1 METWESWFLRHCEA
15 ILLLD
20 VFVNAPRSGFTVID
34 GINQV
39 FSADSVSTDIEP
51 VVGLGPSSVIVNIDE
66 VVSLLN
72 LLYPVLVWQ
81 LATECL
87 HHIVD
92 REVVLL
98 VCLRVLKIVG
108 ISVLRQIFVKL
119 D

>member
-1 METWESWFLRHCEA
+1 METWQSRLLWHCVA

-20 VFVNAPRSGFTVID
+20 VFMNAPRSGFTVID

-39 FSADSVSTDIEP
+39 FSANSVSTDIEP
-51 VVGLGPSSVIVNIDE
+51 VVGLGPSSLIVNIDE

-87 HHIVD
+87 HYIVD
-92 REVVLL
+92 REIVLL
-98 VCLRVLKIVG
+98 VGLRVL
-108 ISVLRQIFVKL
+108 
-119 D
+119 

>member
-1 METWESWFLRHCEA
+1 METWESWFLRDGES

-20 VFVNAPRSGFTVID
+20 VFVNAPRSGFTVIN
-34 GINQV
+34 GVNQV
-39 FSADSVSTDIEP
+39 LSADSVSTDVEP
-51 VVGLGPSSVIVNIDE
+51 VVCLSPARFIVNIDE

-108 ISVLRQIFVKL
+108 ISVLRQIFVEL